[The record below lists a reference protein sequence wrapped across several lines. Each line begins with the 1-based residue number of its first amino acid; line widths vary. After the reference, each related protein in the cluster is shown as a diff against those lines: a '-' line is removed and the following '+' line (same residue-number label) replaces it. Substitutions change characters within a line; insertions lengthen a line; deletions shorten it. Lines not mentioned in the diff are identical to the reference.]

1 MKAPT
6 FLNTATLKSPFLPL
20 VKNQWYPLGAGLKT
34 ANQSA
39 KVMHLLISYLA
50 DICGIYFQNLDLGGQ
65 LLLWSPFLQYFLHRE
80 TISSNSQC

>member
-6 FLNTATLKSPFLPL
+6 FLNTATLKSPFLPV
-20 VKNQWYPLGAGLKT
+20 VKNQWYPLRAGLKT

-39 KVMHLLISYLA
+39 KVMHLLISYVA
-50 DICGIYFQNLDLGGQ
+50 DICRIYFQNLDLGGQ